1 MTSFLMQR
9 TFNTLKAVDDQGRD
23 ALAKIPPGKVVVC
36 EVKQARNPKQHN
48 LYWGLVGQIYQ
59 NQTRYATQKQ
69 VSDMLKVAV
78 GYCDEAENKFGKT
91 VAIPKS
97 MSFANMPNDEFQEFF
112 RLVIEFV
119 KTKIM
124 PHLDEG
130 ALLEELGRI
139 VGDVKTPY

>member
-1 MTSFLMQR
+1 MRFLVQKL
-9 TFNTLKAVDDQGRD
+9 TGCLTPVDDQGIEQ
-23 ALAKIPPGKVVVC
+23 LAKIKLGSTVLC
-36 EVKQARNPKQHN
+36 EIKNARNPKQHN

-78 GYCDEAENKFGKT
+78 GYCDEAENKYGKT
-91 VAIPKS
+91 VAVPRS
-97 MSFANMPNDEFQEFF
+97 MSFANMPDDEFQEFF
-112 RLVIEFV
+112 KLVIEFV

-139 VGDVKTPY
+139 VGDHKTPY